1 MQKYLNLNELI
12 TPTIIRLVYWI
23 GIALIVLGALGSVFG
38 GFGAFVFGL
47 IGAAIG
53 LVLWRV
59 WCEVML
65 ILFRI
70 HDDLAQIARNTAP
83 SGAVPPRL

>member
-1 MQKYLNLNELI
+1 MQRYLTLNELI

-23 GIALIVLGALGSVFG
+23 GIALIVLGALSSMFG
-38 GFGAFVFGL
+38 GFRAFIFGL

-70 HDDLAQIARNTAP
+70 HDDLAQIARNTTP
-83 SGAVPPRL
+83 SAAVPPRL